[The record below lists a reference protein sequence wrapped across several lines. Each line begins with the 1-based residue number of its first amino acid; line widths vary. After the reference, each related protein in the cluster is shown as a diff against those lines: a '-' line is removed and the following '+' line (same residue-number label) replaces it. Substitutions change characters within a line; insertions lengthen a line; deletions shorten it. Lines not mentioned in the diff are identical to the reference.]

1 MVTKR
6 IPEKKF
12 PSSATLKKVR
22 EELSDLA
29 YKGGNLALPED
40 ASEIERA
47 KYKLCQL
54 IAKYQREHELTQSDL
69 AKKIEIAEPRVSEM
83 IRGKIVGFTIERL
96 MVYAQKLY
104 PNVKIDIL
112 AS

>member
-29 YKGGNLALPED
+29 YKGGTLLSLKTHQRLNAQSISFANL
-40 ASEIERA
+40 SRSI
-47 KYKLCQL
+47 
-54 IAKYQREHELTQSDL
+54 S
-69 AKKIEIAEPRVSEM
+69 VS
-83 IRGKIVGFTIERL
+83 T
-96 MVYAQKLY
+96 
-104 PNVKIDIL
+104 N
-112 AS
+112 